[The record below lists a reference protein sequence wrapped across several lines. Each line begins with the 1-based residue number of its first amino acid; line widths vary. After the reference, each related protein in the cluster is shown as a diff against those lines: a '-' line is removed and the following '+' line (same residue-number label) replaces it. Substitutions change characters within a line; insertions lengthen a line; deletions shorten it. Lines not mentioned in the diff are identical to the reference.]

1 MIANYNNITEKYI
14 IYNIISMAWQGHRG
28 GKKISELS
36 IVTIYSSIIIV
47 TMLSDWLRSITTQGV
62 QLRTLGFVVVVPLH
76 TVYLAVS
83 SPVYSASINP
93 QGYLVWPSRKDH
105 HLSAR

>member
-62 QLRTLGFVVVVPLH
+62 QLRTLGFVVVVPLW
-76 TVYLAVS
+76 LA
-83 SPVYSASINP
+83 
-93 QGYLVWPSRKDH
+93 L
-105 HLSAR
+105 HLFML